1 MPEVFATLRRL
12 MEIFR
17 PNEVEAGVRK
27 ALWLGAIAFDAVI
40 LTTATVEIFG
50 TDGF

>member
-1 MPEVFATLRRL
+1 

-17 PNEVEAGVRK
+17 PNEVEAGVRD
-27 ALWLGAIAFDAVI
+27 ALRLGAIAFDAVTV
-40 LTTATVEIFG
+40 TTATVQIFG